1 MNILLLILPIIALTI
16 AMVPIIPLFNS
27 GNRKISSENKKSLV
41 KTRFTIHFGLFF
53 LVLIVMT
60 IIFLLKGL
68 TTQAMQFAPAMLT
81 KDTKGLSEG
90 LKFIGAAIS
99 TGLACIGAG
108 IAVGGA
114 APAAIGAY
122 SEDKD
127 TFGKAM
133 IFVVLGEGIAIY
145 GFVISFLILFSN

>member
-1 MNILLLILPIIALTI
+1 MNILFLIIPLIALTLTLTP
-16 AMVPIIPLFNS
+16 VLPL
-27 GNRKISSENKKSLV
+27 ISSKPKNFV
-41 KTRFTIHFGLFF
+41 KTRFAAHFILFF
-53 LVLIVMT
+53 LTLTIATIV
-60 IIFLLKGL
+60 FLAQGL
-68 TTQAMQFAPAMLT
+68 TAHAMEAGANLAQNP
-81 KDTKGLSEG
+81 KNLSEG

>member
-1 MNILLLILPIIALTI
+1 MNISILFLILPILAIALT
-16 AMVPIIPLFNS
+16 MTPIIPLFAS
-27 GNRKISSENKKSLV
+27 GSKKNYV
-41 KTRFTIHFGLFF
+41 KSRFAAHFGLFF
-53 LVLIVMT
+53 MVLLITT
-60 IIFLLKGL
+60 IIFFFKGFSA
-68 TTQAMQFAPAMLT
+68 QAMHMLPGMAASGS
-81 KDTKGLSEG
+81 KGASEG
-90 LKFIGAAIS
+90 LKFIGAAIA

-145 GFVISFLILFSN
+145 GFVISFLILFSK